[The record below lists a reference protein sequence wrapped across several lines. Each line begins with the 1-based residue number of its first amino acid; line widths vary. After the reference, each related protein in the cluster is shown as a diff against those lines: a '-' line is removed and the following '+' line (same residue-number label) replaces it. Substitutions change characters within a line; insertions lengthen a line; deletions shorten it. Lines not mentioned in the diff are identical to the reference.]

1 MIDMIPRGM
10 FASSMGIEMV
20 YSFIIIVCSLMIY
33 FGTKELY
40 ELSSYKGIKY
50 FRQSF
55 LFFAIAYFFRS
66 FIMML
71 LFLFASPMVLDISP
85 RIFGRITLFLFM
97 YFSAMAVFYLVYSI
111 MWKEWSRKKW
121 IMYVIQGTAL
131 FIGLVSMQSREPA
144 FQLLINVFLLAF
156 AAFGFCR
163 AYRDSKKKK
172 QKHGLYFAYS
182 LLLVFWILNVL
193 SAVIPRFLQQYHMII
208 YLASIFIFLMI
219 LYRVLRRVGP
229 E

>member
-1 MIDMIPRGM
+1 MMPRGM
-10 FASSMGIEMV
+10 FAPSMGIEMV

-40 ELSSYKGIKY
+40 ELSSYKGIRY

-55 LFFAIAYFFRS
+55 LFFAIAYFFRT
-66 FIMML
+66 FIMFL
-71 LFLFASPMVLDISP
+71 LFLFARKEIFDILPML
-85 RIFGRITLFLFM
+85 FGRITLFVFM

-111 MWKEWSRKKW
+111 MWKEWNGKKW
-121 IMYVIQGTAL
+121 IMYAIQGTAL
-131 FIGLVSMQSREPA
+131 FIGLVSMQSREPVL
-144 FQLLINVFLLAF
+144 QLLINIFLLAF

-163 AYRDSKKKK
+163 AYRDSKKKR

-193 SAVIPRFLQQYHMII
+193 SAVIPRFLQQYHMGI
-208 YLASIFIFLMI
+208 YLASIFIFLYI
-219 LYRVLRRVGP
+219 LYKVLRMVGP